1 MTSSQHP
8 GLKAR
13 GQLEFLFVKL
23 ESKLNS
29 ERREQ
34 HVDDLESLAQNV
46 QLSL

>member
-1 MTSSQHP
+1 MASSQHC
-8 GLKAR
+8 GLEAR
-13 GQLEFLFVKL
+13 KQLEFLFVKL

-34 HVDDLESLAQNV
+34 HVGDLESLAQNV